1 MTFFVGH
8 TGFVRLRR
16 RSSEEAELK
25 FTADAGEVNT
35 ILNRLY
41 FNGSEENLI
50 TGDQL
55 FISTDD
61 ARGLAFFSPSA
72 WPTSLQV
79 QKFLRAYVNVNAV
92 GGLRFFDTFADAVNN
107 DREGEISLAA
117 DYGAPIETTIAVR
130 DSRYNTLGSVVSY
143 EINTDRAAIETT
155 SLSDKFRQQY
165 SAGLISGNG
174 SIECL
179 FSYETVLDEEAPLF
193 LLQTIQR
200 LEVGSELNMLL
211 SLSPTDESRSAL
223 FAASSNEVFYEL
235 QAVITRA
242 GVTVAADRLISCS
255 IDFLTTGDFRVKVGV
270 PSEYIL
276 KEDADLIELEAN
288 QETGL
293 GFLLQ
298 EVTD

>member
-16 RSSEEAELK
+16 KSSEEAELK
-25 FTADAGEVNT
+25 FSADAGEVNT
-35 ILNRLY
+35 VLNRLY
-41 FNGSEENLI
+41 FDGSEENLL

-79 QKFLRAYVNVNAV
+79 QKFIRAYINVNAV
-92 GGLRFFDTFADAVNN
+92 GGLRFFNTFADAVNN
-107 DREGEISLAA
+107 NRDAEIALAA
-117 DYGAPIETTIAVR
+117 DFDAPIDTNIVVR

-255 IDFLTTGDFRVKVGV
+255 IDFLTTGEFRVKVGV

-276 KEDADLIELEAN
+276 KEDADLIELEEN